1 METKKFSLY
10 DINAEQKALIA
21 QIMDAEGEIT
31 PELEESLK
39 LTEANRN
46 QKSIAYLEVLAVK
59 KMRISMIDDE
69 VKRLT
74 ALKKQE
80 TKTVETLE
88 GNLLEAVKT
97 FGEYSVGMNKFG
109 TRKSSS
115 VIVEVDPL
123 ELPEIYRTQKLVVT
137 ADKKALKD
145 AIDAGAKI
153 EGVYIQNN
161 LNLKIN

>member
-31 PELEESLK
+31 PELEEALK
-39 LTEANRN
+39 ITEANRN
-46 QKSIAYLEVLAVK
+46 QKSIAYLEVLAIE

-74 ALKKQE
+74 ALKKRG
-80 TKTVETLE
+80 TNTVERLE

-97 FGEYSVGMNKFG
+97 FGEYTVGVQKFG

-115 VIVEVDPL
+115 VIVEVDPS
-123 ELPEIYRTQKLVVT
+123 ELPEIYRTQKLVIT

-153 EGVYIQNN
+153 DGVYIQNN